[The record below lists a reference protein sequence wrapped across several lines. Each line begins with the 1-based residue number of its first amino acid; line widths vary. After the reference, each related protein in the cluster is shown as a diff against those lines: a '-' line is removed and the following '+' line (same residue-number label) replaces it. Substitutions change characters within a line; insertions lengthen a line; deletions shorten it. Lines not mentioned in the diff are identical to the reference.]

1 VKITLQ
7 DIARETGYSVN
18 TVSHA
23 LSGKTDISES
33 TRKKITEAAERLGY
47 VGNYA
52 ASSMRTGKSMVVGV
66 IIPDIKNP
74 YFSVVVHEIEQYLF
88 GIGYTVTV
96 FSTDESSELEREAIK
111 ACRLRN
117 MDGIIICPTQ
127 KSRANIEMLRNLNVP
142 YILISRHFDSF
153 TDPFVGTDDLKG
165 GYMATRHLIELG
177 HKKIAFFNA
186 DQRISCSRDRAQG
199 YRSAL
204 ADSGLEYDPSLIFC
218 LSTTTQI
225 NSFEAVEQFFADCP
239 DCTAVVAF
247 NDIIAFQ
254 VINFLHRSGRRVP
267 EDISVVGFDNIC
279 CDFTFPLPL
288 TSISTSKKAMA
299 EWSARKLLNMMHGD
313 TEKCHVVLNPQLLVR
328 ETAAKPPK
336 KRSTV

>member
-1 VKITLQ
+1 MKITLQ

-33 TRKKITEAAERLGY
+33 TRQKIKEAADRLGY

-52 ASSMRTGKSMVVGV
+52 ASSMRTGKSMTVA
-66 IIPDIKNP
+66 IIVPDIKNP
-74 YFSVVVHEIEQYLF
+74 FFSVVVHEMEQYFF
-88 GIGYTVTV
+88 GRGYTVTV
-96 FSTDESSELEREAIK
+96 FGTDESAELEREAIK

-127 KSRANIEMLRNLNVP
+127 KSRTNISMLRELGVP
-142 YILISRHFDSF
+142 YLLVSRHFDSF
-153 TDPFVGTDDLKG
+153 EDPFVGTDDLKG

-177 HKKIAFFNA
+177 HRRIAFFNA

-204 ADSGLEYDPSLIFC
+204 ADADVEYDPSLIFY

-225 NSFEAVEQFFADCP
+225 NSFAAVEQFFTDHP

-267 EDISVVGFDNIC
+267 EDISVIGFDNIC
-279 CDFTFPLPL
+279 DDFIFPLPL
-288 TSISTSKKAMA
+288 TSVSTSKKAMSRWA
-299 EWSARKLLNMMHGD
+299 ARMLCDMMRGEAGQH
-313 TEKCHVVLNPQLLVR
+313 HAVLNSQLLVR
-328 ETAAKPPK
+328 ETTAKPPK
-336 KRSTV
+336 SSDTV